1 MAESFNATIKK
12 ELIHLHTW
20 PDLSKVRRAVF
31 EYIESYYNRKRP
43 HARIGNLSP
52 HEFELSFP
60 AQLDGGKGKAA

>member
-20 PDLSKVRRAVF
+20 PNLGRVKSAVF

-43 HARIGNLSP
+43 HTRIGNLSP

-60 AQLDGGKGKAA
+60 VPLDSGMGEAA